1 MFRVEAQIELQIE
14 PSGNRRVAAMQSG
27 RRRAKQTNMINR
39 QRPGEIPVFCVFSFS
54 EGSDE
59 R

>member
-1 MFRVEAQIELQIE
+1 MFRVEAQIE

-39 QRPGEIPVFCVFSFS
+39 QRPGEIPVFFMFSFS